1 MNDIIANAYFEGG
14 FKMSE
19 TQKQINAPENKM
31 GIMPVP
37 KLLITMSLPMMLSML
52 VQALYNI
59 VDSMF
64 VAKLSEEA
72 LTAVSLA
79 FPAQTLMISISSG
92 TGVGINALLSRN
104 LGEKDFEGANR
115 AARNGVF
122 LAIVSC
128 IIFAVVGGFG
138 SELFFSLQ
146 TDNPAIISYGTQY
159 LRIITVMS
167 AGIFLQITF
176 ERLMQSTGKTFY
188 NMITQGT
195 GAIINIIL
203 DPIMIFGLFGFP
215 RMEVAGAAVATIT
228 GQVVAVCMSLYFNQ
242 TKNKEISISFRGF
255 RPHKKT
261 IGIIYKVGVPSIIM
275 QSIGSVMTFGFNK
288 ILLMFSSTAAAV
300 FGVYFKLQ
308 SFIFMP
314 VFGLNNGMIPII
326 AYNFGARKRS
336 RITQT
341 IRLSVAISMS
351 IMALGTVIF
360 LTCPALLLSSLFS
373 ASENMLAI
381 GVPALKIISLH
392 FLLAGYSIIISSTFQ
407 ALGNGVYSLIV
418 SAARQLF
425 VILPIA
431 YISAKLFGLS
441 AVWWSFPIAEL
452 VSVLL
457 CTLLFMR
464 IYKEK
469 IKELGN

>member
-1 MNDIIANAYFEGG
+1 
-14 FKMSE
+14 MSKTH
-19 TQKQINAPENKM
+19 TQVSAPENKM
-31 GIMPVP
+31 GVMPVP
-37 KLLITMSLPMMLSML
+37 RLLITMSLPMMLSML

-64 VAKLSEEA
+64 VAKLSEDA

-79 FPAQTLMISISSG
+79 FPAQTLMISVAGG

-104 LGEKDFEGANR
+104 LGEKDYNSANN
-115 AARNGVF
+115 AARNGIF
-122 LAIVSC
+122 LAIISC
-128 IIFAVVGGFG
+128 IIFAVAGGFG
-138 SELFFSLQ
+138 SRLFFSLQ
-146 TDNPAIISYGTQY
+146 TDNPVIINYGTQY
-159 LRIITVMS
+159 LRIITIMS
-167 AGIFLQITF
+167 VGIFMQITF

-188 NMITQGT
+188 NMISQGT

-215 RMEVAGAAVATIT
+215 RLEVAGAALATVT
-228 GQVVAVCMSLYFNQ
+228 GQMIAVFMSFCFNRFIN
-242 TKNKEISISFRGF
+242 TEINISFKNF
-255 RPHKKT
+255 RPNKRT
-261 IGIIYKVGVPSIIM
+261 IATIYKVGVPSIIM

-326 AYNFGARKRS
+326 AYNYGARKQE
-336 RITQT
+336 RIIKT
-341 IRLSVAISMS
+341 IKMSIAISIS
-351 IMALGTVIF
+351 IMIIGAIIF
-360 LTCPALLLSSLFS
+360 LTCPQLLLSTLFN

-381 GVPALKIISLH
+381 GVPALKIICLH
-392 FLLAGYSIIISSTFQ
+392 FILAGYSIIISSTFQ
-407 ALGNGVYSLIV
+407 ALGNGIYSLIV

-431 YISAKLFGLS
+431 YIFAKVFGLS
-441 AVWWSFPIAEL
+441 AVWWSFPIAEM

-457 CTLLFMR
+457 CTLLFIR
-464 IYKEK
+464 IYRQK
-469 IKELGN
+469 IKTL